1 MCLLHVVFHSTHKA
15 EAQQNSLHSCAEL
28 GGNHRTSSAWTW
40 QRFQNEQGR
49 EWKGAENV
57 QQLYS
62 KKTCYK
68 DYNTKKACVC
78 FRKLK
83 REREKLENKKLL
95 KWSFLLRKAG
105 PFCWREIYKSFC
117 TYIYIIYVYKYVVH
131 QFVRPQ
137 APREIVVM
145 TSWATGFQ
153 SFSNLKS
160 SVTHHLV
167 TFSFPPTNTLPY
179 LGRWN
184 LRLMQKNGVPLVP
197 LYFNLTILCLSHP
210 KPSLVDGSLCFVRVI

>member
-1 MCLLHVVFHSTHKA
+1 M
-15 EAQQNSLHSCAEL
+15 
-28 GGNHRTSSAWTW
+28 
-40 QRFQNEQGR
+40 
-49 EWKGAENV
+49 KGCWECPA
-57 QQLYS
+57 
-62 KKTCYK
+62 T
-68 DYNTKKACVC
+68 
-78 FRKLK
+78 
-83 REREKLENKKLL
+83 LL
-95 KWSFLLRKAG
+95 KKKHATKTTIQKRLVCVSGSWKEKGKSWKTKNWSNGR
-105 PFCWREIYKSFC
+105 FCCGKQVHSVEEKSINLFAH
-117 TYIYIIYVYKYVVH
+117 IYIIYVYKYVVH

-197 LYFNLTILCLSHP
+197 LYFNLTLLCLSHP